1 MGRFLVLWRQNPQ
14 APWPTN
20 PVEALKLNEMMW
32 AGLDGQ
38 IQKGDVKEIGWFMDG
53 SSGYVI
59 AEGASTVILGDIA
72 MFQPWIE
79 VEVHEII
86 DHEEAKETF
95 RAVLK
100 AQAEAAK

>member
-32 AGLDGQ
+32 AGLDSQ
-38 IQKGDVKEIGWFMDG
+38 IQKGDIKEIGWFMDG

-72 MFQPWIE
+72 MFSPYIL
-79 VEVHEII
+79 VEVHEVI
-86 DHEEAKETF
+86 DHDAAKETF
-95 RAVLK
+95 RAVLE
-100 AQAEAAK
+100 AQAEAVK